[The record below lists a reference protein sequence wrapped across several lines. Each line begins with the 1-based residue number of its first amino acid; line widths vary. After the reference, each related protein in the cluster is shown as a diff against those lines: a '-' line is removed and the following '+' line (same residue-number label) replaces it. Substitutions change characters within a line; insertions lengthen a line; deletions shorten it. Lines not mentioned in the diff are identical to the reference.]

1 MSSFDGPLGDA
12 ALQDKMSDTGDI
24 ELWPPNL
31 LAAGTS
37 STCVPRLIIDTGLCA
52 CDVSRGIDIPLL
64 ERVTITR
71 KMTLWVI
78 CPSGLSKAL

>member
-37 STCVPRLIIDTGLCA
+37 STCVTPFDHRYRFVRL
-52 CDVSRGIDIPLL
+52 
-64 ERVTITR
+64 
-71 KMTLWVI
+71 
-78 CPSGLSKAL
+78 